1 MTDNK
6 EKCCKKRI
14 ERWQLV
20 VIVGFCVYMFA
31 FSWIRSLNNFGTT
44 TFQSPLPSGYSVPD
58 LVLDPDPDPV
68 QAPDTAPA
76 AVQDPVPVPVQTE
89 QAPKDNVFKKRD
101 PDPVP
106 VPVQTEQAPKD
117 NVFKKRDPDPVP
129 VPVETEQAPKDN
141 VSKKRDPDPVPVP
154 VQPQRVPEEDIFA
167 MNFSLSSADK
177 FSFPIQHRYFLRQC
191 YAYKSLTPR
200 FTCTDTL
207 SFRKYSAKAIVEC
220 AWDLW
225 EVWRNK
231 NQPNPWKRRGSSSSS
246 PSASSGVVAISKRPS
261 VHLVFLGDSHIR
273 NLFQVFFRRLVVNR
287 RVMYRS
293 SEMKKDQW
301 TYLNYNDIVWKRKK
315 HVPMHELLHLD
326 APLRVTFYWDPFL
339 VLSPKFLSSW
349 MSGKESKPTYL
360 ITAGTAMHFM
370 RATGSTY
377 LSKGAEASSRRFF
390 NRLKE
395 VSPLLAKFSKTT
407 PVIFKL
413 QDHLKNDRSFK
424 IYNQRLVDHYNR
436 ISYDLLAKSSNF
448 TMWDSTIPL
457 SDLYWDGC
465 RLVGS
470 VYKDT
475 DAWNCND
482 KGHLGFVVIDQ
493 FLDMF
498 LNGIC
503 CCSKNKGS

>member
-1 MTDNK
+1 
-6 EKCCKKRI
+6 
-14 ERWQLV
+14 
-20 VIVGFCVYMFA
+20 MFA
-31 FSWIRSLNNFGTT
+31 FSWIRTLNNFGTT

-58 LVLDPDPDPV
+58 QVLDPDPDPV
-68 QAPDTAPA
+68 LVEAPDTAPA
-76 AVQDPVPVPVQTE
+76 AVQDLVPVPVQT
-89 QAPKDNVFKKRD
+89 D
-101 PDPVP
+101 
-106 VPVQTEQAPKD
+106 QAPKD

-141 VSKKRDPDPVPVP
+141 VFKKRDPDPVPAP

-167 MNFSLSSADK
+167 MNVSLSSADK

-191 YAYKSLTPR
+191 YAYESLTPR

-231 NQPNPWKRRGSSSSS
+231 KQPNPWKRRGSSSSS

-261 VHLVFLGDSHIR
+261 VHLFFLGDSHIAH
-273 NLFQVFFRRLVVNR
+273 LFQVFCRRLVVNR

-293 SEMKKDQW
+293 AEMKKDQW
-301 TYLNYNDIVWKRKK
+301 TYINYNDIVWKRNKK
-315 HVPMHELLHLD
+315 RVPMHELLHLD
-326 APLRVTFYWDPFL
+326 GPLRVTFHWDPLL

-360 ITAGTAMHFM
+360 ITAGTALHFM
-370 RATGSTY
+370 KATRSTY
-377 LSKGAEASSRRFF
+377 LSKGVEASSRRFF

-413 QDHLKNDRSFK
+413 QDHLKNDIKS
-424 IYNQRLVDHYNR
+424 YNHRLIDHYNR
-436 ISYDLLAKSSNF
+436 ISYDLLARSSNF
-448 TMWDSTIPL
+448 TVWDSTIPL

-470 VYKDT
+470 IYRDT
-475 DAWNCND
+475 DVWNCDD
-482 KGHLGFVVIDQ
+482 KSHLGFVVIDQ